1 MSGEAHVAVKVW
13 DLPVRIFHWAIVV
26 LLAFQLATGW
36 IGAHLMPWHVYSG
49 YALLVLVVF
58 RILWG
63 FAGSTHAR
71 FASFLAGPVA
81 TFTFARRLFSREA
94 VPQVGHNPLGGWMV
108 MALIASLAFQ
118 AFSGLFAND
127 GVATEGP
134 LATLVPVELS
144 NDLAEWH
151 GWNAWLL
158 VILSGLHVAAVVFHL
173 LVKRDNLVT
182 AMFTG
187 VKHVPP
193 EAARERRVARR
204 DPPNRRAGSRDLSPH
219 FPGPWRAAIVLAA
232 AIALVCL
239 VVLVPRHAAYRS
251 GVSVETRPPPGSV
264 TQRTALVSGVRGE

>member
-1 MSGEAHVAVKVW
+1 MPGETQVAVKVW
-13 DLPVRIFHWAIVV
+13 DLPVRIFHWAVV
-26 LLAFQLATGW
+26 ILLAFQLVTGW
-36 IGAHLMPWHVYSG
+36 IGGHLMPWHVYSG
-49 YALLVLVVF
+49 YALLVLIVF

-71 FASFLAGPVA
+71 FASFLAGPLA
-81 TFTFARRLFSREA
+81 TLRFARRLFSREA

-158 VILSGLHVAAVVFHL
+158 LTLSGLHVAAVVFHL
-173 LVKRDNLVT
+173 VVKRDNLVT
-182 AMFTG
+182 SMFTG
-187 VKHVPP
+187 IRHVPP
-193 EAARERRVARR
+193 QAAQERRATRR
-204 DPPNRRAGSRDLSPH
+204 DRANRRAGSRDVAPV
-219 FPGPWRAAIVLAA
+219 FPGPWRAVIVLAV

-251 GVSVETRPPPGSV
+251 GVSVETRPPAGTV
-264 TQRTALVSGVRGE
+264 TQRTAMARGAGRE